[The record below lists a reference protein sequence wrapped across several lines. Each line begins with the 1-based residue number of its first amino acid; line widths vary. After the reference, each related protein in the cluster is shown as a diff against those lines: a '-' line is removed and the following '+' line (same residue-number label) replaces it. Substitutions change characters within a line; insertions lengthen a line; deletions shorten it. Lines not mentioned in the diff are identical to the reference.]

1 MAENTFE
8 QEYLPTLPENTFE
21 GLLSTETPV
30 ENTPVENVPMDQ
42 PEQQF
47 ANAQQEPPKKKN
59 ESYQEAINSVLVQAE
74 KLFPHSNETWLD
86 PKVTPQSVTKKYKGT
101 DYGYIYGID
110 NDNFYGE
117 QEGAFKTF
125 GKGLGRLGLGIVSK
139 TGEGIG
145 YIGGLLD
152 SDNWDADIISKASDN
167 SFSEVFRSLDE
178 KTKNEW
184 LPTYQEAA
192 DRDKGF
198 WSRAFT
204 DGDFWMTDAVDGLA
218 FLASAWVP
226 GIALSKLQLGANL
239 ARLASGMRIGV
250 GAAEAAIEG
259 AGAAVNYTKSAANAF
274 SKLDKFNAW
283 ALATASESMYEAKA
297 VKDKVMDSLSYDE
310 FGRIRYKEDGT
321 PYSDEE
327 KARIAGAAS
336 QNTFLMNAALLAA
349 TNAVELKW
357 LGQAFGKTPGI
368 AGAVTGAAEFGESM
382 GVRTA
387 TSGIERFLSSKKGAF
402 LTGVAEGVGVEGYL
416 EENGQLAIQRINE
429 AYGTSGR
436 MADLS
441 NTSEVFKQYFKQTAD
456 ALMGKDTEASISIGI
471 GGILGGIGAGIGGVR
486 QFNRD
491 QAATQAAVEM
501 YNAAQENWLKF
512 GNIYKTKVVDSTD
525 AEGNPTKVEK
535 IVYDENNQPILDEKR
550 IAAVTSSFRAVNS
563 ALEESTKVDDK
574 FKKDALR
581 DTAFAQFVVAH
592 INAGIEGTIDQKL
605 DAVRKS
611 DPEQIAKLGFV
622 LGEDIDTQ
630 INRYKGL
637 AASIIKQNKLMNSD
651 IMFDDTQDDV
661 ARKNKMVNMAAEQA
675 AYKTILN
682 DLLTEVTEIKNDLL
696 STENSSLSDGIVD
709 QLNEYQYRIKSQEEV
724 IAAMQKKGFV
734 TNLINYKKIMRQLL
748 RVLKKMRM
756 VSLSMKKKIVTNQV
770 YQIT

>member
-8 QEYLPTLPENTFE
+8 QDYLSTLPENTIE
-21 GLLSTETPV
+21 GLPSTEEVPV
-30 ENTPVENVPMDQ
+30 ENAPVEQVPMDQ

-47 ANAQQEPPKKKN
+47 AVPQQDPPRSKYKSYDDALNAVIVQGDRAFPLAK
-59 ESYQEAINSVLVQAE
+59 ESWV
-74 KLFPHSNETWLD
+74 D
-86 PKVTPQSVTKKYKGT
+86 PKVVPYEKARKYEGT

-167 SFSEVFRSLDE
+167 GFSEIFRSLDD
-178 KTKNEW
+178 KVKNDW

-310 FGRIRYKEDGT
+310 FGRTRYKEDGT

-349 TNAVELKW
+349 ADAVNLKW
-357 LGQAFGKTPGI
+357 LG
-368 AGAVTGAAEFGESM
+368 
-382 GVRTA
+382 
-387 TSGIERFLSSKKGAF
+387 
-402 LTGVAEGVGVEGYL
+402 
-416 EENGQLAIQRINE
+416 
-429 AYGTSGR
+429 
-436 MADLS
+436 
-441 NTSEVFKQYFKQTAD
+441 
-456 ALMGKDTEASISIGI
+456 
-471 GGILGGIGAGIGGVR
+471 
-486 QFNRD
+486 
-491 QAATQAAVEM
+491 
-501 YNAAQENWLKF
+501 
-512 GNIYKTKVVDSTD
+512 
-525 AEGNPTKVEK
+525 
-535 IVYDENNQPILDEKR
+535 
-550 IAAVTSSFRAVNS
+550 
-563 ALEESTKVDDK
+563 
-574 FKKDALR
+574 
-581 DTAFAQFVVAH
+581 
-592 INAGIEGTIDQKL
+592 
-605 DAVRKS
+605 
-611 DPEQIAKLGFV
+611 
-622 LGEDIDTQ
+622 
-630 INRYKGL
+630 
-637 AASIIKQNKLMNSD
+637 
-651 IMFDDTQDDV
+651 
-661 ARKNKMVNMAAEQA
+661 
-675 AYKTILN
+675 
-682 DLLTEVTEIKNDLL
+682 
-696 STENSSLSDGIVD
+696 
-709 QLNEYQYRIKSQEEV
+709 
-724 IAAMQKKGFV
+724 
-734 TNLINYKKIMRQLL
+734 
-748 RVLKKMRM
+748 
-756 VSLSMKKKIVTNQV
+756 
-770 YQIT
+770 